1 MTTTSVPTNVLNN
14 GVQITW
20 YGHATVL
27 ITTPNGKRIM
37 IDPFVKSNPAC
48 PKDLHKVGNLDL
60 LLITHG
66 HADHS
71 ADALDVINTG
81 KPKAVIAIHE
91 IAFWLESKS
100 VQNVTGMNRG
110 GTVVAEGINVTQTLA
125 FHSSSIQDGDTL
137 IPGGEASGYVLEL
150 ENGYRIYH
158 AGDTALFGDMAIIG
172 ELWKPDIALLPIGGH
187 YTMGPREAA
196 RAARLL
202 NVKRVL
208 PIHYATFPALTGTP
222 EALQREGAP
231 DRLEVL
237 TLKPGE
243 TLS

>member
-1 MTTTSVPTNVLNN
+1 MPANILNN

-27 ITTPNGKRIM
+27 ITTPGGKRIM

-48 PKDLHKVGNLDL
+48 PAHLHRVENLDL

-66 HADHS
+66 HGDHMG
-71 ADALDVINTG
+71 DALDVIATG

-91 IAFWLESKS
+91 IAVWLESKG
-100 VQNVTGMNRG
+100 VKQVAGMNRG
-110 GTVVAEGINVTQTLA
+110 GTQSAEGIKITQTLA
-125 FHSSSIQDGDTL
+125 VHSSSIQDGDDT

-158 AGDTALFGDMAIIG
+158 AGDTALFGDMALIG
-172 ELWKPDIALLPIGGH
+172 ELWHPDLALLPIGDH

-196 RAARLL
+196 RAAKLL

-208 PIHYATFPALTGTP
+208 PIHHSTFPALTGTP
-222 EALQREGAP
+222 EALRQAGAA
-231 DRLEVL
+231 DGLEVL
-237 TLKPGE
+237 SLQPGE